1 MVAGSIMSTCM
12 ALGTAMQGLV
22 ASSELHWRLLVLIF
36 HLPLFISAS
45 FYWILPE
52 SVRWL
57 ISKDRIDEAKN
68 ILIKAAETNG
78 KTLSDETLKSFS
90 EEIIRRN
97 AEEEKPDGNLLGMIF
112 EHKTVLLRCIIAP
125 IWWISVLFMTQG
137 MAITSVNISGN
148 RYLNYSALALVAI
161 PGVWS
166 VTFFINKLGRKP
178 ILIGGFWASGLC
190 QIGYIF
196 VPKGKCL
203 FYVYLLIALI
213 FTVSCSVLE

>member
-1 MVAGSIMSTCM
+1 M
-12 ALGTAMQGLV
+12 ALGTATQGLV

-97 AEEEKPDGNLLGMIF
+97 AEEEKPDGNLLCMVF

-125 IWWISVLFMTQG
+125 IWCISVLFMTQG

-178 ILIGGFWASGLC
+178 ILVGGFWASGLC

-196 VPKGKCL
+196 VPKGKSL